1 MALTLSPIVTAT
13 SSPSPYPPGVLTGRP
28 LEMFEAAE
36 TLDLYG
42 VPEQWFSTGNRGGLD
57 VEMLQELCD
66 ALDHRHDEE
75 MQWIGEELLHL
86 EHPDQAA
93 YYVYPMVEDGGAP
106 CPGRGIKEAL
116 MQFEEDFDYEETL
129 IQEEI
134 DNNMVNFHRLL
145 ATPPNDRPGWCGEE
159 IRGKSNSKFDELQNN
174 ELIKERYR
182 FMATMLHDFPSDR
195 MGYGL
200 AQTTYGKIYIPEKF
214 RKYVPG
220 VGETVE
226 LTVALQDVWPRGKK
240 KVSNTFRF
248 SAIYL
253 H

>member
-1 MALTLSPIVTAT
+1 MALTLSPTKTFAP
-13 SSPSPYPPGVLTGRP
+13 PSPYPPGVLTGRP
-28 LEMFEAAE
+28 VEMFEAYN

-75 MQWIGEELLHL
+75 MQWIENQLKRLERLTVPYCVYSMVGVHGGDLLL
-86 EHPDQAA
+86 DC
-93 YYVYPMVEDGGAP
+93 D
-106 CPGRGIKEAL
+106 ITEAL

-159 IRGKSNSKFDELQNN
+159 IRVKSNSKFDELQNN